1 METFVKLS
9 FKHAV
14 TPKNLGKSKVF
25 FLSFKRKKILF
36 QQNHILDYPF
46 LFKCNS
52 FFLNVKRTF
61 SVKGILSSIL
71 KQNSDTVTKVY
82 SHSSQFE
89 KKTGGEHSEI
99 TLSKLSKFNLTFVR
113 KMLHSTSLFKCKSF
127 SFIHFKSLFI

>member
-1 METFVKLS
+1 MQLLYPK
-9 FKHAV
+9 K
-14 TPKNLGKSKVF
+14 KNLERVKF
-25 FLSFKRKKILF
+25 FFFFIKRKILF

-89 KKTGGEHSEI
+89 KSEI